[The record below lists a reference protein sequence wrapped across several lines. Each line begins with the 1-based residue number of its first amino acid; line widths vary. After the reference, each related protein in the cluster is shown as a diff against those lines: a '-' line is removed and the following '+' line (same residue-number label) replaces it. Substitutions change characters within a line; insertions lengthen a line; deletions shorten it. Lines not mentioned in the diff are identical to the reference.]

1 MKAML
6 KTATGLALVAALA
19 ACGGGGGGSSSD
31 AGSGSAETTLVTKAN
46 YVDVAGMTLVAGDR
60 LKLLFGVVDLS
71 FREMLADAA
80 VPPGSLSGTYSCVG
94 GGSLS
99 YTKVGNTY
107 VIDAAACSDFVDQL
121 DQQPVLIQQGRIEV
135 KDLVVGHT
143 SSGVPRLAS
152 ASVTFA
158 GTALLERAAASEF
171 NGTLAVG
178 STVTGPSTI
187 DVTGRGDITVRRG
200 SLDPDQYQ
208 NVDVLFVGQGGVGN
222 QLSKVALSLVSP
234 RSPVNPNPLAL
245 VFSVTSTGALAWEA
259 FAPDGSGSLLATPDG
274 ESYTVFFVPGGN
286 VGIDTSVQSTRDAD
300 PLASAITRALQ

>member
-19 ACGGGGGGSSSD
+19 ACGGGGGGSSSN
-31 AGSGSAETTLVTKAN
+31 AGSGSAETTLVTKDN

-80 VPPGSLSGTYSCVG
+80 VPPGSMSGTYSCVG
-94 GGSLS
+94 GGRLS
-99 YTKVGNTY
+99 YTKVDNTY
-107 VIDAAACSDFVDQL
+107 VIDAAACSDFIDPL

-135 KDLVVGHT
+135 KDLVVDT

-152 ASVTFA
+152 ASVTFV

-178 STVTGPSTI
+178 STVTGRSTI
-187 DVTGRGDITVRRG
+187 DVTGRGDITVKRG

-222 QLSKVALSLVSP
+222 QLRRVALSLVSP
-234 RSPVNPNPLAL
+234 RSPVNPNPLA
-245 VFSVTSTGALAWEA
+245 VAFSVTSTGALAWEA

-286 VGIDTSVQSTRDAD
+286 VGIDTSVNSTRDAD
-300 PLASAITRALQ
+300 PLASAIAQALQ